1 MDPKMDQCFGVTTS
15 IKTEDLLK
23 AEFPEHFS
31 EHTAVRIMQAL
42 LVQECAFLD
51 GASYLESTHQ
61 CIFMWEGS
69 WER

>member
-1 MDPKMDQCFGVTTS
+1 MDPKMDQCFGVTCS

-23 AEFPEHFS
+23 AEFPKDFTHS
-31 EHTAVRIMQAL
+31 TCIKIMQAL

-51 GASYLESTHQ
+51 GASFLESTHQ
-61 CIFMWEGS
+61 CIFLWERS